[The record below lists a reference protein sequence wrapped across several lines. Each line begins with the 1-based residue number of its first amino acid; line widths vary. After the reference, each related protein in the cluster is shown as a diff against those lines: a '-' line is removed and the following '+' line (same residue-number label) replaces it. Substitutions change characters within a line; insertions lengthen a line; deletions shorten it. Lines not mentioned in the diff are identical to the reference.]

1 MSSEST
7 HVLPPTHQSQP
18 KIPIMSDDEEFSFD
32 LVFEDEGD
40 DEKYAAAGYD
50 GGYDSDSSSWETIST
65 YGDSGNT

>member
-1 MSSEST
+1 
-7 HVLPPTHQSQP
+7 
-18 KIPIMSDDEEFSFD
+18 MSDDEEFSFD

-65 YGDSGNT
+65 YGDSDNT